1 MSKYTF
7 VVEFEDGK
15 EPACG
20 AGTEILGGKLCIVA
34 FTDLHAEML
43 TNDEAS
49 ALLDAATEYT
59 PYFEELCSDY
69 RTPYDVMMNKLK
81 KAAGVPDGQ

>member
-1 MSKYTF
+1 MSRYTF
-7 VVEFEDGK
+7 VVEFEEGK

-34 FTDLHAEML
+34 FTDLHAEIL

-49 ALLDAATEYT
+49 ALLDAATEYG
-59 PYFEELCSDY
+59 PYFEDLCADY
-69 RTPYDVMMNKLK
+69 HVPLDVMKKKLK
-81 KAAGVPDGQ
+81 AAAGGI